1 MMQIQAGEVVQQLH
15 ALPAFPAVVTR
26 ILQTLD
32 DDRAALTVLEQH
44 LQSDPVISARILAA
58 ANRLVRHSGR
68 EPVGDIHVAV
78 SYLGLDQVHHIV
90 VSTSL
95 LDFVKNSHCTSVFW
109 ERSLAVGLCA
119 QELAQLLGENPGH
132 ALVAGLLHE
141 VGILWLNVCH
151 PRDYQQVL
159 IEQHLKDSDIVD
171 TERALL
177 GIDHPEIGRVLA
189 RHWDLP
195 ADIVQ
200 AIAGYLR
207 PPAGPLPP
215 LTGITHLAA
224 VICSGLDLPFQPD
237 NEVRQVSPDAL
248 RALGVDWEEKMPELL
263 GRLEVRFMQSRNLLR

>member
-1 MMQIQAGEVVQQLH
+1 MQIQAGDIVNQLE
-15 ALPAFPAVVTR
+15 ALPAFPAVVNR

-32 DDRAALTVLEQH
+32 DDRAALNVLEQH

-119 QELAQLLGENPGH
+119 QELARLVGENPGH

-141 VGILWLNVCH
+141 VGILWLNICH
-151 PRDYQQVL
+151 PHEYQQVL
-159 IEQHLKDSDIVD
+159 IEQHLHDSDILD
-171 TERALL
+171 TERTLL
-177 GIDHPEIGRVLA
+177 GITHPEIGRLLA
-189 RHWDLP
+189 QHWGLP

-200 AIAGYLR
+200 AIASYLK
-207 PPAGPLPP
+207 PPPGPLAP
-215 LTGITHLAA
+215 LAGITHLAA
-224 VICSGLDLPFQPD
+224 ILCSGLDLPFLPG
-237 NEVRQVSPDAL
+237 NEVRHVSPDAL

-263 GRLEVRFMQSRNLLR
+263 GRVEVRFEQSRTLLK

>member
-1 MMQIQAGEVVQQLH
+1 MRIGVDDVLSRLET
-15 ALPAFPAVVTR
+15 LPAFPAVVNR

-32 DDRAALTVLEQH
+32 DDRAAMGVLEQH

-90 VSTSL
+90 VSTSV
-95 LDFVKNSHCTSVFW
+95 LDFVQNSHCTSVFW

-119 QELAQLLGENPGH
+119 QELAELVGVNPGH

-151 PRDYQQVL
+151 PREYQQVL
-159 IEQHLKDSDIVD
+159 IEQHLHDSDILD
-171 TERALL
+171 TERTLL
-177 GIDHPEIGRVLA
+177 GITHPAIGRLLAEHWGLPDDIVLA
-189 RHWDLP
+189 I
-195 ADIVQ
+195 ADH
-200 AIAGYLR
+200 LR

-224 VICSGLDLPFQPD
+224 ILCTGLDLPFQPD
-237 NEVRQVSPDAL
+237 NEVRQVSAEAL
-248 RALGVDWEEKMPELL
+248 RALGADWEEKMPELL
-263 GRLEVRFMQSRNLLR
+263 GRVEVRFAQSRTLLK

>member
-1 MMQIQAGEVVQQLH
+1 MQIQAGDIVNQME
-15 ALPAFPAVVTR
+15 ALPAFPAVVNR

-32 DDRAALTVLEQH
+32 DDRAALNVLEQH

-95 LDFVKNSHCTSVFW
+95 LDFVKNSHCTSLFW

-119 QELAQLLGENPGH
+119 QELALLVGENPGH

-141 VGILWLNVCH
+141 VGVLWLNICH
-151 PRDYQQVL
+151 PREYQQVL
-159 IEQHLKDSDIVD
+159 IEQHLQDSDIVD
-171 TERALL
+171 TQRALL
-177 GIDHPEIGRVLA
+177 GITHPEIGRLLA
-189 RHWDLP
+189 EHWGLP
-195 ADIVQ
+195 TDIVQ
-200 AIAGYLR
+200 AIASYLR
-207 PPAGPLPP
+207 PPPGPLPP

-224 VICSGLDLPFQPD
+224 ILCSGLDLPFLPG

-263 GRLEVRFMQSRNLLR
+263 GRVEVRFEQSRTLLK

>member
-1 MMQIQAGEVVQQLH
+1 MQIGVDDVLSRLET
-15 ALPAFPAVVTR
+15 LPAFPAVVNR

-32 DDRAALTVLEQH
+32 DDRAAMGVLEQH

-90 VSTSL
+90 VSTSV
-95 LDFVKNSHCTSVFW
+95 LDFVQNSHCTSVFW

-119 QELAQLLGENPGH
+119 QELAELVGVNPGH

-151 PRDYQQVL
+151 PREYQQVL
-159 IEQHLKDSDIVD
+159 IEQHLHDSDILD
-171 TERALL
+171 TERTLL
-177 GIDHPEIGRVLA
+177 GITHPAIGRLLAEHWGLPEDIVLA
-189 RHWDLP
+189 
-195 ADIVQ
+195 
-200 AIAGYLR
+200 IAAHLR

-224 VICSGLDLPFQPD
+224 ILCTGLDLPFQPD
-237 NEVRQVSPDAL
+237 NEVRQVSAEAL
-248 RALGVDWEEKMPELL
+248 RALGADWEEKMPELL
-263 GRLEVRFMQSRNLLR
+263 GRVEVRFAQSRTLLK

>member
-1 MMQIQAGEVVQQLH
+1 MQIGVDDVLSRLET
-15 ALPAFPAVVTR
+15 LPAFPAVVNR

-32 DDRAALTVLEQH
+32 DDRAAMGVLEQH

-90 VSTSL
+90 VSTSV
-95 LDFVKNSHCTSVFW
+95 LDFVQNSHCTSVFW

-119 QELAQLLGENPGH
+119 QELAELVGVNPGH

-151 PRDYQQVL
+151 PREYQQVL
-159 IEQHLKDSDIVD
+159 IEQHLHDSDILD
-171 TERALL
+171 TERTLL
-177 GIDHPEIGRVLA
+177 GITHPAIGRLLAEHWGLPEDIVLA
-189 RHWDLP
+189 
-195 ADIVQ
+195 
-200 AIAGYLR
+200 IAAHLR

-224 VICSGLDLPFQPD
+224 ILCTGLDLPFQPD
-237 NEVRQVSPDAL
+237 NEVRQVSDEAL
-248 RALGVDWEEKMPELL
+248 RALGADWEEKMPELL
-263 GRLEVRFMQSRNLLR
+263 GRVEVRFAQSRTLLK